1 MDTSTHWVLNIIVF
15 SDQSRLA
22 FVHSHSK
29 SQARLMFVNC
39 SQNGQLGL
47 YQNQCTFQKIHSLF
61 MGGAHSRLLVHI
73 ASPTSSPYVR
83 TQLTALF
90 HTATVEMPF
99 LWHCSTNDKLH
110 FLVKAHP
117 AHQASGHCHQL
128 GLAYGCETLV
138 YATNILS
145 ATVAFLLFPDTNL
158 LPQAG
163 ITHNSH
169 I

>member
-1 MDTSTHWVLNIIVF
+1 
-15 SDQSRLA
+15 
-22 FVHSHSK
+22 
-29 SQARLMFVNC
+29 MFVNC

-73 ASPTSSPYVR
+73 ASPTSSPYVG

-110 FLVKAHP
+110 ILVKAQP
-117 AHQASGHCHQL
+117 APQAPGHCHQL
-128 GLAYGCETLV
+128 GLAYGCETWV
-138 YATNILS
+138 YPTNTLS
-145 ATVAFLLFPDTNL
+145 ATVASLLFPDT
-158 LPQAG
+158 G
-163 ITHNSH
+163 ITHYSH